1 MIRPMVALT
10 VYSSREAR
18 DEVPAA
24 LARFRKEGARSKP
37 VVIGAHRKAEA
48 VVLPYALYEQ
58 LLPAIEDLEIA
69 EIVRERT
76 AAGPAESLAPLAASL
91 GLDPADFS

>member
-1 MIRPMVALT
+1 MSALT
-10 VYSSREAR
+10 VHSSREAR
-18 DEVPAA
+18 DEVPKAI
-24 LARFRKEGARSKP
+24 ARFRVEGLLSEP
-37 VVIGAHRKAEA
+37 IVIGAHRKAEA

-69 EIVRERT
+69 QLVRERT
-76 AAGPAESLAPLAASL
+76 AAGPAQPLGPLAASL